1 MTNFQ
6 DRANFIWSLAD
17 LLRGDYKQ
25 AEYGKIIL
33 PFTVLRR
40 LDCLLADNKKKVLD
54 HYDGIKKQPEDVID
68 KVLNSKSGYKY
79 FHNHSIQGTE
89 QTN

>member
-1 MTNFQ
+1 MNN
-6 DRANFIWSLAD
+6 RGLANFIWSIAD

-40 LDCLLADNKKKVLD
+40 LDCVLENVRHRCQAYTVDNNVEGSSL
-54 HYDGIKKQPEDVID
+54 PLTLV
-68 KVLNSKSGYKY
+68 
-79 FHNHSIQGTE
+79 
-89 QTN
+89 